1 MAVLQLYNSLQ
12 HLPLFQ
18 GMSNSDLTNV
28 IAHTKFGF
36 IKVPKDKIAIREGDS
51 CSNFVFILNGTLKV
65 ESVSDDHSYKI
76 TETIGAPSILQPEH
90 LFGLSQRYTR
100 TFIAETDVNFMTLD
114 KREAMKLSNN
124 YMIFKLNLLNILS
137 TQIQKI
143 SHMSFRKRPDDIRQ
157 RIIRFIG
164 DRCMRPAGEKEILI
178 HMESLAEE
186 INESRLNVSKAL
198 NSLNDEKLIELHR
211 GGIFIPALE
220 KLLM

>member
-1 MAVLQLYNSLQ
+1 MAILQLYNSLQ
-12 HLPLFQ
+12 QLPLFQ
-18 GMSNSDLTNV
+18 GMSNSDLTTV

-36 IKVPKDKIAIREGDS
+36 TKIAKDKMAIREGDS
-51 CSNFVFILNGTLKV
+51 CANLVFLLNGRLKV
-65 ESVSDDHSYKI
+65 ESVSDDRSYKI
-76 TETIGAPSILQPEH
+76 TETIGAPSILQPER
-90 LFGLSQRYTR
+90 LFGLNQRYTR

-114 KREAMKLSNN
+114 KREAMKLSNDF
-124 YMIFKLNLLNILS
+124 MVFKLNLLNILS

-143 SHMSFRKRPDDIRQ
+143 SRTPFRKCPDDIRQ
-157 RIIRFIG
+157 RIIRFVE
-164 DRCMRPAGEKEILI
+164 DRCIRPAGEKEIII

-186 INESRLNVSKAL
+186 INESRLNVSKVL